1 MFLGIEDIADKRS
14 LLQVYV
20 DNHQSG
26 MKKSASHTGLSSL
39 DQHSSIMKTMSSMKK
54 SATMTKL
61 APMEL
66 DTQEKGT
73 VSTIEGPQCMIY
85 LKDEEDHMHVE
96 GPQGLMTLPCKSS
109 FHCKC
114 IFEWQLFQY
123 HCP

>member
-39 DQHSSIMKTMSSMKK
+39 DQHSSNMKTMSSMKK

-66 DTQEKGT
+66 NTQEKGT
-73 VSTIEGPQCMIY
+73 VSTIEGPQCMIC
-85 LKDEEDHMHVE
+85 LEDEEDHMHVE
-96 GPQGLMTLPCKSS
+96 GPQGLVTFPCKSS
-109 FHCKC
+109 FSLQVH
-114 IFEWQLFQY
+114 L
-123 HCP
+123 